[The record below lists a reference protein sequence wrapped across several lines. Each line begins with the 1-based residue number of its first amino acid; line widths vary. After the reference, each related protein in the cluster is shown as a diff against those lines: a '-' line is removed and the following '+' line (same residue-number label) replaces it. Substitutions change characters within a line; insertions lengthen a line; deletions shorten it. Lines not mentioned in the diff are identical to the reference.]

1 MQLKSAVHVRIV
13 EFVTSVDL
21 AFRVIDVDGEA
32 CCFSIIETTN
42 NEARPSMNSR
52 LQSRNVSVNGHRTS
66 LRLERDVWDAL
77 EEICEREKMTVH
89 ETCTHV
95 DQHRKGSSR
104 TAAVRTFILGY
115 FRAAASDAGHAR
127 VGHGRLAKRERSA
140 KSDGVVRTGSSLS

>member
-1 MQLKSAVHVRIV
+1 
-13 EFVTSVDL
+13 
-21 AFRVIDVDGEA
+21 
-32 CCFSIIETTN
+32 
-42 NEARPSMNSR
+42 MNSR

-77 EEICEREKMTVH
+77 EEICKREKMTVH

-95 DQHRKGSSR
+95 DQQRKGSSR

-127 VGHGRLAKRERSA
+127 VGHGRLTKREQSA
-140 KSDGVVRTGSSLS
+140 KSEGVIRTGSALG